1 MTYKGKRPSERA
13 ERRRRM
19 ISVVCGIISAVCIVG
34 IIVMMWLTDKQL
46 REIDEMLA
54 EIEAMTGAPN
64 ETARFVGE
72 EEQSRSGRM
81 PGDEPGGGDGAHC
94 DEPVERWVLR

>member
-34 IIVMMWLTDKQL
+34 IIVMMWLTDKQM

-54 EIEAMTGAPN
+54 EIEAMT
-64 ETARFVGE
+64 
-72 EEQSRSGRM
+72 EQT
-81 PGDEPGGGDGAHC
+81 
-94 DEPVERWVLR
+94 EPVERWVMRDGDM

>member
-13 ERRRRM
+13 QRRRRM
-19 ISVVCGIISAVCIVG
+19 ISVVCSIISAVCIVG

-54 EIEAMTGAPN
+54 EIEAMT
-64 ETARFVGE
+64 
-72 EEQSRSGRM
+72 EQT
-81 PGDEPGGGDGAHC
+81 
-94 DEPVERWVLR
+94 EPVERWVMRDGDM

>member
-13 ERRRRM
+13 ERRRK
-19 ISVVCGIISAVCIVG
+19 IINIICGIISAACIVG

-54 EIEAMTGAPN
+54 EIEAMT
-64 ETARFVGE
+64 
-72 EEQSRSGRM
+72 EQT
-81 PGDEPGGGDGAHC
+81 
-94 DEPVERWVLR
+94 EPVERWVMRDGDM